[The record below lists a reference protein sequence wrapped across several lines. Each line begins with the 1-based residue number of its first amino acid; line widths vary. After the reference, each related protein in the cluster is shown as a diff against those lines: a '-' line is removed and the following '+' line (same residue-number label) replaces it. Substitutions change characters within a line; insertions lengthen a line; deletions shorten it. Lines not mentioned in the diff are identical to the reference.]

1 MAAVIL
7 KKGRVQ
13 PVWAG
18 HPWVFAQAVESVEG
32 NPAPGDEVQVR
43 DTQGKH
49 LGRGLYSPQSAI
61 RVRMYTRG
69 DEAFDERLV
78 ALRLERALAYRERLG
93 LPNAETTGY
102 RLTHGESDE
111 LPGLV
116 VDRFADKLVVQ
127 LGTVGLA
134 ARRDWLG
141 PLLLGLPGIT
151 AVQERTPNA
160 LKRLEGMAESAASWG
175 RSEGGLSFSELGFK
189 YDLPADLGQKTGFY
203 FDLRDLRQRVE
214 HWAKGARVLD
224 CYSYLG
230 SFSLAAARGG
240 ATSVDACESSQT
252 LVDLA
257 GVVAK
262 ANGFADIRHH
272 KADARQFLAA
282 VEAHS
287 YDFIVLDPPKLAH
300 SKKEIEKAQRVYQ
313 ALLATAFSK
322 VSSGG
327 LVLVCSCSH
336 AIGLPELE
344 RAAAL
349 ATREANCRTSILE
362 RAFQSPDHRTLPAFP
377 EGLYL
382 TALLLQVEH

>member
-1 MAAVIL
+1 MAAVTL

-18 HPWVFAQAVESVEG
+18 HPWVFAQAVASLEG
-32 NPAPGDEVQVR
+32 NPGPGDEVQVLDAQR
-43 DTQGKH
+43 KH
-49 LGRGLYSPQSAI
+49 LGRGLYSPESAI
-61 RVRMYTRG
+61 RVRLYTRG
-69 DEAFDERLV
+69 DEAFDEAFV
-78 ALRLERALAYRERLG
+78 AQRLERAIAYRERLG

-102 RLTHGESDE
+102 RLIHAEGDG

-116 VDRFADKLVVQ
+116 VDRFADTLVAQ
-127 LGTVGLA
+127 LGTVGLS
-134 ARRDWLG
+134 ARRNWLG
-141 PLLLGLPGIT
+141 PLLLGLSGVT
-151 AVQERTPNA
+151 SVQERTPHN
-160 LKRLEGMAESAASWG
+160 LKRLEGMESSAMTWG
-175 RSEGGLSFSELGFK
+175 RTGSGLSFSERGFR
-189 YDLPADLGQKTGFY
+189 YDLPADLGQKTGYY
-203 FDLRDLRQRVE
+203 FDLRDLRARVE

-240 ATSVDACESSQT
+240 ATSVEACESNQS

-257 GVVAK
+257 ATIAK
-262 ANGFADIRHH
+262 ANGFADTRHH
-272 KADARQFLAA
+272 KADARQFLGAA
-282 VEAHS
+282 QPHS
-287 YDFIVLDPPKLAH
+287 YDFILLDPPKLAH
-300 SKKEIEKAQRVYQ
+300 SKKEIDKAQRVYQ
-313 ALLATAFSK
+313 GLLATAFNK

-349 ATREANCRTSILE
+349 AARESTCRTSILE
-362 RAFQSPDHRTLPAFP
+362 RAFQSPDHRTLPPFP

>member
-1 MAAVIL
+1 MAAVTL

-18 HPWVFAQAVESVEG
+18 HPWVFAQAVQSTAG
-32 NPAPGDEVQVR
+32 NPGPGDEVQVL
-43 DTQGKH
+43 DVQGKH

-61 RVRMYTRG
+61 VVRLYTRG

-78 ALRLERALAYRERLG
+78 GERLERALAYRARLG
-93 LPNAETTGY
+93 LPNSETTGY
-102 RLTHGESDE
+102 RLAHGESDE

-116 VDRFADKLVVQ
+116 ADRFADKLVVQ

-134 ARRDWLG
+134 TRRDWLG

-151 AVQERTPNA
+151 AVQERTPSN
-160 LKRLEGMAESAASWG
+160 LKRLEGLEGTAGSWG
-175 RSEGGLSFSELGFK
+175 RSDGGLSFQELGFK

-257 GVVAK
+257 GAIAK
-262 ANGFADIRHH
+262 SNGFADIRHH

-282 VEAHS
+282 VEPKR
-287 YDFIVLDPPKLAH
+287 YDLIILDPPKLAH
-300 SKKEIEKAQRVYQ
+300 SQKEVEKAQRVYQ
-313 ALLATAFSK
+313 GLLATAFGK
-322 VSSGG
+322 VTSGG

-344 RAAAL
+344 RAATL
-349 ATREANCRTSILE
+349 AARETQCRVSILE
-362 RAFQSPDHRTLPAFP
+362 RGFQSADHRSLPAFP